1 MAIPSDNLKTN
12 YLQMKRTCHGN
23 KIYGGGTKGHV
34 NIIREAN
41 FHGMEFHKYTPKF
54 QYFNN
59 NIYL

>member
-1 MAIPSDNLKTN
+1 
-12 YLQMKRTCHGN
+12 MKRTCHGN

-34 NIIREAN
+34 NVIREAN
-41 FHGMEFHKYTPKF
+41 FQDMAFHKYTPKI

>member
-1 MAIPSDNLKTN
+1 
-12 YLQMKRTCHGN
+12 MKRTCHGN

-41 FHGMEFHKYTPKF
+41 SHGMEFHKYTPKF